1 MSNVDHPAHYKRK
14 GRRECI
20 DEMIEIYGPK
30 DVIAF
35 CELNAFKY
43 EYRAGLKGDAEG
55 HGAMKLIITVLFLAA
70 YYIFIFAL
78 MSASEAADN
87 KSKERENERNKRI

>member
-35 CELNAFKY
+35 CKLNAFKY
-43 EYRAGLKGDAEG
+43 EYRADLKGDAEEDLKKAEWYRKKAKEIEIG
-55 HGAMKLIITVLFLAA
+55 DMEQ
-70 YYIFIFAL
+70 Y
-78 MSASEAADN
+78 MN
-87 KSKERENERNKRI
+87 KPEDMEP

>member
-1 MSNVDHPAHYKRK
+1 
-14 GRRECI
+14 
-20 DEMIEIYGPK
+20 
-30 DVIAF
+30 
-35 CELNAFKY
+35 
-43 EYRAGLKGDAEG
+43 
-55 HGAMKLIITVLFLAA
+55 MKLIITVLFLAA